1 MEHIEKMLSMQPL
14 TCFFSVDV
22 SSQQMVTCFL
32 ILSYGFSLFT
42 VHVHAFD
49 CMCDFLFCGES
60 LKAYCKMTITFPNH
74 KKRRLSQ
81 HFPFLCKVRS
91 LKMEPSR
98 SCLSGRIENLK
109 KTNFMV
115 LQFLDR
121 LKMVNFSSLSLICV
135 LVHHLLSSKHA
146 ANVRLLSYACDR

>member
-1 MEHIEKMLSMQPL
+1 MQPL
-14 TCFFSVDV
+14 TCFLSVDV

-32 ILSYGFSLFT
+32 ILSYGFSLFA
-42 VHVHAFD
+42 VHVHACD
-49 CMCDFLFCGES
+49 RMCDFLFFGES
-60 LKAYCKMTITFPNH
+60 LKAYCKLTITFRNH
-74 KKRRLSQ
+74 KKQRLYP

-91 LKMEPSR
+91 LKMEPLR
-98 SCLSGRIENLK
+98 SCLSGRIGNLE

-121 LKMVNFSSLSLICV
+121 LKMVNFSRLSLICV

-146 ANVRLLSYACDR
+146 ANERLLSYACDR